1 MIKDQI
7 KKLLE
12 SILGPGLA
20 KSHGDVW
27 FNCPYCHHP
36 KPKLSVNIINQKWQC
51 WVCGKK
57 GRKLINIL
65 KTIGAS
71 FNKVKDL
78 GKLVG
83 EIDTKSFTKFQ
94 QNLSLP
100 LEYIPIL
107 NGNMRSPDY
116 RNAVNY
122 LKDRGIRKYDIL
134 RYSIGYC
141 ESGEYGGMIIIPSY
155 DANVELNYFTA
166 RAFYDVN
173 FKHKNPQVSKDI
185 IGYDLLVN
193 WNEPINIVEG
203 PFDALT
209 VGENAIPLF
218 GKLIQNTLKHKI
230 LQSRISRINLLLD
243 ADARVKALEHAEYFM
258 NNNIVVHLVEMD
270 ESDPSE
276 LGRDKILKMIED
288 SKPLTF
294 SKLMGYKLYANS

>member
-1 MIKDQI
+1 MIKEQI

-12 SILGPGLA
+12 SILGPGLS

-83 EIDTKSFTKFQ
+83 EIDTRSFTKFQ

-107 NGNMRSPDY
+107 NGNMKSPDY

-155 DANVELNYFTA
+155 DANGELNYFTA

-230 LQSRISRINLLLD
+230 LQSKISRINLLLD
-243 ADARVKALEHAEYFM
+243 ADARSKALEHAEYFM

-276 LGRDKILKMIED
+276 LGRSKILKMIED

>member
-1 MIKDQI
+1 MIKVQI

-12 SILGPGLA
+12 TILGRGID

-27 FNCPYCHHP
+27 FHCPYCHHP
-36 KPKLSVNIINQKWQC
+36 KPKLSVNTISQKWQC

-57 GRKLINIL
+57 GRKLVNIL
-65 KTIGAS
+65 KSLGS
-71 FNKVKDL
+71 SYNKIKEL

-83 EIDTKSFTKFQ
+83 EIDTRAIKKTSN
-94 QNLSLP
+94 NLALP

-107 NGNMRSPDY
+107 SGNMKSPDY
-116 RNAVNY
+116 RNAVSY
-122 LKDRGIRKYDIL
+122 LKKRGIKKYDIL
-134 RYSIGYC
+134 RHSIGYC

-155 DANVELNYFTA
+155 DANGELNYFTA
-166 RAFYDVN
+166 RSFYDVD

-218 GKLIQNTLKHKI
+218 GKLIQNSLRHKI
-230 LQSRISRINLLLD
+230 LQNRVSRINLLLD

-258 NNNIVVHLVEMD
+258 NNDIGVHLIDMND
-270 ESDPSE
+270 SDPSE
-276 LGRDKILKMIED
+276 LGRERVLKMIED
-288 SKPLTF
+288 SEPLSF
-294 SKLMGYKLYANS
+294 GELMGYKLYANN